1 MVTPSTKKRIKM
13 GEYRVAA
20 DVVITRRITDSK
32 NSRHPI
38 FARHDESQGTSSS
51 SLFDKYMPHYT
62 NKKKGTKNDHQPLS
76 QSCET
81 PKPVNE
87 ALMNKRYMFWRD
99 DPHSISPI
107 KKEEEGRG
115 DDGIQADVS
124 VENGVE
130 DEDIAPLLERETTY
144 FNLETIVRR
153 KKRGESPDDTNTVVL
168 STLSYSVL
176 TGRRFKGTYYA
187 FLMSTNYGKKKN
199 TTIGVSRYPIF
210 SVIAHNNQA
219 RLNDAHGD
227 NVRLFPVIYDK
238 DTASAA
244 PHWRLDT
251 ALGPFFTKR
260 AAENCCHEW
269 VRKTRGTVSKQ
280 NKALKLVEALQCEI
294 YSARVPTGM
303 SFERYLVENNA
314 PLAYI
319 KACQSIKRESL
330 SIVSKLDDDM

>member
-1 MVTPSTKKRIKM
+1 M

-20 DVVITRRITDSK
+20 DVVITRRITTASK
-32 NSRHPI
+32 KSRHPI
-38 FARHDESQGTSSS
+38 FTRQDESEGTTS
-51 SLFDKYMPHYT
+51 SLFEKYMPHYT
-62 NKKKGTKNDHQPLS
+62 NKKKVTKNDHQPLS

-99 DPHSISPI
+99 DPHSLSSI
-107 KKEEEGRG
+107 KKEEEGERRGG
-115 DDGIQADVS
+115 DDGIRADVS
-124 VENGVE
+124 VENGIE
-130 DEDIAPLLERETTY
+130 DEDVAPLLERETTY
-144 FNLETIVRR
+144 FNLETAVRR
-153 KKRGESPDDTNTVVL
+153 KKKRGDGPPDDTNTVVL

-219 RLNDAHGD
+219 RLNDTHGD
-227 NVRLFPVIYDK
+227 DVRLFPVIYDK

-294 YSARVPTGM
+294 YSARIPTGV

-330 SIVSKLDDDM
+330 SIVSELGDDI